1 MKLVHP
7 SRMPA
12 SAAARTAA
20 FAVAL
25 VCLFPLTASADE
37 LSVPD
42 IETRI
47 RNSGNAVPPS
57 ALPALVFPES
67 APLPAAVA
75 PTAKPEVAVPESA
88 PVVAAETAP
97 AVAAPASAS
106 PRAEATGL
114 SGFAELGGGSPGA
127 LHAALS
133 LNQRPTDGT
142 VGFGIDLGYSSA
154 DGYGGRS
161 QGSGWFDRETDLG
174 LVLDSPTGGRP
185 WKASLRVRDEADGLQ
200 GTSEYYS
207 LASRSA
213 EWSLSALALGS
224 AGAGFSVTGLFSGSL
239 WASFAERPGG
249 AALPAAQIGDYDGY
263 RLEPGIRFGW
273 KRSAFDL
280 SLTAKYG
287 YDVVADEGE
296 LYALR
301 ADLEAAWKRDAW
313 GLSAGVGAF
322 YDDEDGLS
330 VPFAVSAFFD
340 APGSPVERVSLSGG
354 IAVGRMGVNDL
365 ARENPF
371 VYRAG
376 LPAYAADWNA
386 ILSAEFS
393 PAPEFTAAFSG
404 EFRKSLPDR
413 GILYLTGEIVPD
425 GRVAW
430 TRAERDSLVTKGS
443 VTWKRS
449 VFSVTG
455 TYAGEWLDRLG
466 RDSLQSLSGSL
477 TVSDPDAP
485 LRWSATAVAGFAL
498 DDDVLPRLALSAS
511 VRPLPRFLVTLSAVD
526 ILSLAAGEGRMLD
539 DLYQERSGSVILSFR
554 VDFLPGGN

>member
-1 MKLVHP
+1 MKRARP
-7 SRMPA
+7 SRPTPVA
-12 SAAARTAA
+12 PIATFAAALA
-20 FAVAL
+20 FA
-25 VCLFPLTASADE
+25 CLAPRPAFADE
-37 LSVPD
+37 LAVPD

-57 ALPALVFPES
+57 ALPVLVFPES
-67 APLPAAVA
+67 APLPANESLRPAE
-75 PTAKPEVAVPESA
+75 PE
-88 PVVAAETAP
+88 PVVAP
-97 AVAAPASAS
+97 AVATGEAPPSADPVVSPPEPAS
-106 PRAEATGL
+106 PTGL
-114 SGFAELGGGSPGA
+114 TGFAELGAGSPGA
-127 LHAALS
+127 LHGALS
-133 LNQRPTDGT
+133 VAQRPTAAT
-142 VGFGIDLGYSSA
+142 VGFAIDLGYSSA

-161 QGSGWFDRETDLG
+161 QGSGWFDREMAVG
-174 LVLDSPTGGRP
+174 LTLDSPTGGRP

-200 GTSEYYS
+200 GASEYYS
-207 LASRSA
+207 LAARSA
-213 EWSLSALALGS
+213 DWSLSALAFGS
-224 AGAGFSVTGLFSGSL
+224 DGAGFSATGLFSGSI

-249 AALPAAQIGDYDGY
+249 ALPPATPIEDHDGY
-263 RLEPGIRFGW
+263 RLEPGFRLGW
-273 KRSAFDL
+273 KRGAVDL

-287 YDVVADEGE
+287 YDVVADSGE
-296 LYALR
+296 LHAFR
-301 ADLEAAWKRDAW
+301 ADLEAAWKPGVW

-322 YDDEDGLS
+322 HDDADGLA

-340 APGSPVERVSLSGG
+340 PPGSLFGRVSLSGG

-371 VYRAG
+371 AYRSG

-386 ILSAEFS
+386 VFSAELA
-393 PAPEFTAAFSG
+393 PAPEFTAAFSA

-413 GILYLTGEIVPD
+413 GIIYLTGETVPD

-430 TRAERDSLVTKGS
+430 NRAERDSLVTTGS

-449 VFSVTG
+449 VFEATG
-455 TYAGEWLDRLG
+455 TYTGEWLDRLG
-466 RDSLQSLSGSL
+466 RDSIHGVSGSL
-477 TVSDPDAP
+477 TVSDPDGAR
-485 LRWSATAVAGFAL
+485 RWSATAVAGFAL

-526 ILSLAAGEGRMLD
+526 ILSLAAGEDRMLD